1 MDYSRFFNH
10 ISQTGLAPFA
20 DHLSRMLAAVEPDK
34 HGDYER
40 WQQALNGLP
49 QVAASSMA
57 FDASAVRVGQV
68 DDCDASVRQQ
78 IEQCLRGLHPWR
90 KGPFELCGVH
100 IDTEWRSDWK
110 WDRLAPHIDPLHGR
124 TVLDIGCGSG
134 YHLWRMLGAGAAM
147 TIGVDPSLLF
157 QMQFRAIEHFTGP
170 QPVYH
175 LPLGIEHLPAEM
187 RAFDTVFSMGVLYH
201 RRSPFDHLIELR
213 DLLRP
218 GGQLVLETLII
229 EAEQGQVLVPDG
241 RYARMGN
248 VWFLPSVPTLI
259 QWLQKVRFKNV
270 RCVDVTATSVQE
282 QRSTDWM
289 TFQSLPDFLDP
300 SDPQRTIE
308 GYPGPRRAIIL
319 AEA

>member
-1 MDYSRFFNH
+1 MDYSRFFKH

-49 QVAASSMA
+49 QVAVSSMA

-157 QMQFRAIEHFTGP
+157 QMQLARQQTG
-170 QPVYH
+170 
-175 LPLGIEHLPAEM
+175 
-187 RAFDTVFSMGVLYH
+187 
-201 RRSPFDHLIELR
+201 
-213 DLLRP
+213 
-218 GGQLVLETLII
+218 
-229 EAEQGQVLVPDG
+229 
-241 RYARMGN
+241 
-248 VWFLPSVPTLI
+248 W
-259 QWLQKVRFKNV
+259 
-270 RCVDVTATSVQE
+270 
-282 QRSTDWM
+282 
-289 TFQSLPDFLDP
+289 
-300 SDPQRTIE
+300 
-308 GYPGPRRAIIL
+308 
-319 AEA
+319 

>member
-1 MDYSRFFNH
+1 MDYSRFFKH

-100 IDTEWRSDWK
+100 IDTEWRSAWK